1 MNNSRACIQSYSN
14 CYSTPMDKNLALRA
28 CNGVLV
34 LRYIS
39 LGRGIAMV
47 TIMEFAQAG

>member
-1 MNNSRACIQSYSN
+1 MNNSRACIFRVK

-39 LGRGIAMV
+39 RGIAMV
-47 TIMEFAQAG
+47 TIVEFAQAG

>member
-1 MNNSRACIQSYSN
+1 MNDSRACIQSYSN
-14 CYSTPMDKNLALRA
+14 CYSTPMDKNLAFRA

-39 LGRGIAMV
+39 RGIAMA